1 MNNNNLIKA
10 RTCVYNV
17 NYHIVWTV
25 KYRHKILYGEV
36 EKFLKEELIK
46 IAEDKEFTIKSME
59 CDKDH
64 IHIFVSAHPK
74 ISPSYIV
81 KMCKGITG
89 RRIFMEFP
97 DITKKLWNNTLWS
110 KSYYLETIGSTN
122 EENIKRYIENQNRKE

>member
-17 NYHIVWTV
+17 NYHIAWTV

-46 IAEDKEFTIKSME
+46 IAEDKEFAIKSME

-64 IHIFVSAHPK
+64 IHILYLHILKFHHH
-74 ISPSYIV
+74 
-81 KMCKGITG
+81 
-89 RRIFMEFP
+89 
-97 DITKKLWNNTLWS
+97 TL
-110 KSYYLETIGSTN
+110 
-122 EENIKRYIENQNRKE
+122 